1 MSLGTRKSFTQR
13 KKGLI
18 INMRDYDSWLTSF
31 LDYEDD
37 DGLTDEEREELKDLY
52 DEWVISQYEQTLD

>member
-1 MSLGTRKSFTQR
+1 MLPSHLKSYC
-13 KKGLI
+13 L
-18 INMRDYDSWLTSF
+18 NMRDYDSCLTEF

-52 DEWVISQYEQTLD
+52 EAWVIDQYETNKQ

>member
-1 MSLGTRKSFTQR
+1 
-13 KKGLI
+13 
-18 INMRDYDSWLTSF
+18 MRDYDSWLTSF

-37 DGLTDEEREELKDLY
+37 DLTDEEREELKDLY

>member
-1 MSLGTRKSFTQR
+1 
-13 KKGLI
+13 
-18 INMRDYDSWLTSF
+18 MRDYDSYLTEF

-52 DEWVISQYEQTLD
+52 EAWVIDQYETNIQD

>member
-1 MSLGTRKSFTQR
+1 
-13 KKGLI
+13 
-18 INMRDYDSWLTSF
+18 MRDYDSCLTEF

-52 DEWVISQYEQTLD
+52 EAWVIDQYETNKQ

>member
-1 MSLGTRKSFTQR
+1 MRSMIFTTPYLRMKQ
-13 KKGLI
+13 
-18 INMRDYDSWLTSF
+18 NNTMRDYDSWLTSF

-52 DEWVISQYEQTLD
+52 ELYLIQQHEDR

>member
-1 MSLGTRKSFTQR
+1 MIFTCPYLRMKQ
-13 KKGLI
+13 
-18 INMRDYDSWLTSF
+18 NNTMRDYDSWLTSF

>member
-31 LDYEDD
+31 LDYDDD

-52 DEWVISQYEQTLD
+52 EVWVIDQYEQTLD